1 MLEEMTNHLMGA
13 TNKGQIM
20 YELATC
26 ISSAINA
33 DAVNLYL
40 VESEGQL
47 SKFVPKESDM
57 TMYVQN
63 WLKILKQNIFVE
75 SLPNPSDQAPP

>member
-26 ISSAINA
+26 ISSAIDA

-63 WLKILKQNIFVE
+63 WLKILK
-75 SLPNPSDQAPP
+75 

>member
-1 MLEEMTNHLMGA
+1 MNTDKRSMLEEMTTHLVGS

-20 YELATC
+20 FELATC
-26 ISSAINA
+26 ISSAIDA

-47 SKFVPKESDM
+47 SRFVPDGSG
-57 TMYVQN
+57 
-63 WLKILKQNIFVE
+63 
-75 SLPNPSDQAPP
+75 LPR